1 MESVTIENAEVV
13 WTVSCGFTAAG
24 EASDYQIEE
33 ISLSDK
39 SSKVIELLAAK
50 LNNGVFL
57 SPEIAEQW
65 ITVKITEMQGTCCC
79 SQSRAAQ
86 P

>member
-39 SSKVIELLAAK
+39 PPKVIELLATK

-57 SPEIAEQW
+57 SPEIAERW
-65 ITVKITEMQGTCCC
+65 IAATITKTQGGCCC
-79 SQSRAAQ
+79 SQDKTAPR
-86 P
+86 